1 VLESIPW
8 AAIGGLTP
16 HGLLML
22 VVVLILTGKLVPKS
36 TYDVMRDQKTY
47 WRKAAEELRETN
59 HIQTRTIEKQ
69 EITGETV
76 RRVMEAVQAAN
87 HAKDGGDT

>member
-1 VLESIPW
+1 MIENIPW

-47 WRKAAEELRETN
+47 WRKAAEDLRDTN
-59 HIQTRTIEKQ
+59 YVQARTIEKQ
-69 EITGETV
+69 EVTGDTV
-76 RRVMEAVQAAN
+76 RRVMDAVQDAN
-87 HAKDGGDT
+87 RRDGGET